1 MLCRSLLSVAILLAS
16 LAMPGAVLAQTE
28 EPAAPAPVSPAG
40 ATDSPLFY
48 YLESGPVTL
57 AKVDDD
63 AAPAIAAGHTY
74 AADMDLVVWVEANP
88 YSGRNIRAAF
98 VYHHNGAMSEAPF
111 AVAENIRDG
120 AAPAVAF
127 DAVHERFLVVWQEE
141 ICTETV
147 PVTCAW
153 AIRGRLV
160 HSEYYNLPDPLAGD
174 VVTIAASPN
183 NDLTSPALALNA
195 EDGIFLMAFL
205 RSPAGADPVAGD
217 VYGQMVRS
225 DSTTPVVLGP
235 PEGFAVLDHATD
247 RAESVD
253 AAWSDAAAGTFFVAA
268 QMRDAADA
276 TYVEGAYLSDTYP
289 DDGQPLLGAW
299 RIAPYA
305 LGDHPLTNDC
315 FQPSVAYDAVSA
327 AYVLV
332 FGYRVAAGAEM
343 RLLYGQRVRPT
354 YDGATFRY
362 DDSYAFPVAAT
373 PYLDVFSYAAHR
385 LVATGTEKDLAVF
398 FLAHTEDDSG
408 DGAISSLISLNGTAA
423 GIGLGPFGFAFNTF
437 LSPLQAACRGG
448 ACIAVWAEPLFQT
461 HINDL
466 MVQRVRPYCMT
477 VEVEIIPFCPGCSVL
492 QSPQDCYDGYK
503 LESEITLT
511 AVPASGYFF
520 KDWGGDAVGSSS
532 AITLTMNTS
541 KHVVATFVPAPIGPP
556 TYLPMVRR

>member
-28 EPAAPAPVSPAG
+28 EPAAPAPVSAAPAG
-40 ATDSPLFY
+40 DSLLFY

-74 AADMDLVVWVEANP
+74 AADMDLVVWVEADP
-88 YSGRNIRAAF
+88 YSGRDIRAAF
-98 VYHHNGAMSEAPF
+98 VYHHNGAMSGAPF
-111 AVAENIRDG
+111 AVAENTRN
-120 AAPAVAF
+120 ASAPAVAF
-127 DAVHERFLVVWQEE
+127 DPVHERFLVVWQEE
-141 ICTETV
+141 ICTGTA
-147 PVTCAW
+147 PVTCAR

-195 EDGIFLMAFL
+195 ENGIFLVAFL

-235 PEGFAVLDHATD
+235 QDGFAVLDHATD

-276 TYVEGAYLSDTYP
+276 TYVEGAYLSDAYP

-305 LGDHPLTNDC
+305 LGDHPLTNDR
-315 FQPSVAYDAVSA
+315 FQPSVAYDAASA

-343 RLLYGQRVRPT
+343 RILYGQRVRPT

-398 FLAHTEDDSG
+398 FLARTEDDSG

-423 GIGLGPFGFAFNTF
+423 SIGLGPFGISYGW
-437 LSPLQAACRGG
+437 LHSPPQAACRNG
-448 ACIAVWAEPLFQT
+448 ACLAVWAEPLLQS

-466 MVQRVRPYCMT
+466 LVQRVRPYCKT
-477 VEVEIIPFCPGCSVL
+477 VEVEVLPFCPGCSVL
-492 QSPQDCYDGYK
+492 QSPQNCYDGYK
-503 LESEITLT
+503 DNSVVTLT
-511 AVPASGYFF
+511 AVPGESCRLLEWSG
-520 KDWGGDAVGSSS
+520 DVNSNNLSVS
-532 AITLTMNTS
+532 LTMDKR
-541 KHVVATFVPAPIGPP
+541 KHVTATFVTGPAGPP
-556 TYLPMVRR
+556 TYLPMVRQ